1 MIDVESLWL
10 QLIEEGESDRLEAKE
25 AQGGIGDSIMQSIC
39 AFANEP
45 GLGGGYLL
53 LGVRESDQDEA
64 GFVPVGVND
73 IDTLLNTL
81 QTNCRDQFT
90 ASIAI
95 QAESGR
101 IDGNMLVAIRVEEA
115 DDATK
120 PIRFKGIP
128 GGKNKNKRKTGAW
141 RRGING
147 DYEFHES
154 ELEPLI
160 RAKNGRSY
168 DQTILP
174 GAEWDD
180 IDPDMIALYRQRRA
194 HIRPG
199 AEELQ
204 ASDEEML
211 RALHLVEK
219 TEQGWVPNLAGL
231 LLLGKTLS
239 LRRLLP
245 VHRVDYIRV
254 PGKEWVEDPDHR
266 YDSIDMRA
274 PLLRLIPRAE
284 AAILDDLPKRF
295 YLPEGQLQRQDIPL
309 LPQRV
314 VREMVVNALMHR
326 DYHLHEPIQI
336 IRYSNRIEISN
347 PGFSLKP
354 EDELGESRSRLRNPV
369 LAQVLY
375 ELNFAETKGTGIRVM
390 RRLLKEAG
398 LSAPLFASRRG
409 ADTFR
414 GTFLFYHFLSDG
426 DLQWLEQFKAL
437 ELTDGQKMALL
448 FVREQGAIDNAAFR
462 DINVINPLAASQQLA
477 KLRQLELLSKE
488 GKGPATYYLPGP
500 AFPDIQPA
508 PLSSESSDR
517 LESETDKLVSDADRL
532 ESNADRLEFDADRL
546 ESDTDKLEQNR
557 EQLTAQLPESLIAA
571 LPGPGSKPRK
581 QEMKLLILRLCQQRA
596 FTAAQLCQLL
606 GGRRRNHLTAGY
618 LTPMVNEKLLEQTSP
633 VRFHKHQAYRTSEK
647 GLGLLNEVRP

>member
-10 QLIEEGESDRLEAKE
+10 QLLEEGESDRLEAKE

-64 GFVPVGVND
+64 GFVPIGVND

-90 ASIAI
+90 ASVAI

-101 IDGNMLVAIRVEEA
+101 IGGNMLVAIKVEEA

-141 RRGING
+141 RRDING
-147 DYEFHES
+147 DYECNES

-160 RAKNGRSY
+160 RAQNGRSY

-194 HIRPG
+194 DIRPG

-414 GTFLFYHFLSDG
+414 GTFLFHHFLSDG

-462 DINVINPLAASQQLA
+462 DINVIDPLAASQQLA
-477 KLRQLELLSKE
+477 KLRQLGLLTQG
-488 GKGPATYYLPGP
+488 GKGSATYYLPGP
-500 AFPDIQPA
+500 VFPTCHTTPTCEPDNLEAQPDNLEA
-508 PLSSESSDR
+508 QPDNLEAQPDNLEAQPDNLFAGLPDQLAQMLPQLGQRPPSEQVR
-517 LESETDKLVSDADRL
+517 KLVLCLCGHQAYT
-532 ESNADRLEFDADRL
+532 A
-546 ESDTDKLEQNR
+546 
-557 EQLTAQLPESLIAA
+557 EQLAA
-571 LPGPGSKPRK
+571 
-581 QEMKLLILRLCQQRA
+581 
-596 FTAAQLCQLL
+596 LL
-606 GGRRRNHLTAGY
+606 GGRNKKYLMSHYLMPMLNEGWIERRYPSVKNH
-618 LTPMVNEKLLEQTSP
+618 P
-633 VRFHKHQAYRTSEK
+633 HQAYSISDK
-647 GLGLLNEVRP
+647 GRRLLAEVDS